1 MVYTTTACFSPPVT
15 CPALSVVTL
24 SISISQEPW
33 LKEELPW
40 SPWQGRVHG
49 HTQPTWEQR
58 SAAPPMRSGEGECLL
73 IPVITIMSLTPEGRI
88 NELQEHFVPM
98 TTLNTSRTELPSWRA
113 LTLNSWER
121 RRRICLWVSLTTGP
135 SRGTE
140 QVLRCAETRN
150 FFLPT
155 KMFPYLI
162 FLQCVFITS
171 NKLVLPLLDF
181 LKK

>member
-1 MVYTTTACFSPPVT
+1 MVYTTAACFSPPVT

-24 SISISQEPW
+24 CISISQEPW

-58 SAAPPMRSGEGECLL
+58 SAAPPMRSGEGECSL
-73 IPVITIMSLTPEGRI
+73 IAVITIMSLTPEGRI
-88 NELQEHFVPM
+88 NELQEHFIPM
-98 TTLNTSRTELPSWRA
+98 ATLNTSCTELPSWRA
-113 LTLNSWER
+113 LTLNSWAQR
-121 RRRICLWVSLTTGP
+121 RSIYLWVSLTTGP
-135 SRGTE
+135 SQAQSRCWD
-140 QVLRCAETRN
+140 VLKQET

-155 KMFPYLI
+155 KTFPYLI

-171 NKLVLPLLDF
+171 NKLVLPLPDF